1 MSKGTAH
8 HKAHNITGW
17 GLIIGLPFAIFSAV
31 KAIGGGSEGFITW
44 LSTPLGAL
52 GFLAFVLAAATY
64 CQLEFDEVV
73 MDYFDGGLKSFALL
87 ANRIVSFAV
96 KLIVAYAVIKLAFLG

>member
-31 KAIGGGSEGFITW
+31 KAIGAFAIFSAVKAIGGGSEGFITW
-44 LSTPLGAL
+44 LSTPLGAI
-52 GFLAFVLAAATY
+52 GFLAFVLAAAT
-64 CQLEFDEVV
+64 
-73 MDYFDGGLKSFALL
+73 
-87 ANRIVSFAV
+87 
-96 KLIVAYAVIKLAFLG
+96 